1 MTFRRSGKLAWAT
14 SLVVMVALIMTLT
27 GCNFQE
33 QEKFGTITGWVI
45 DEHEEPIEGVVISIE
60 ETGQTAITS
69 PEGFFSF
76 TEVREGTATLDVKHK
91 EKEIPEAVKVNV
103 TVEIVIVIKIKV
115 EVKPGNP
122 APPEHCKATPWAGVV
137 ASADGRGRVV
147 AGGGKNGG
155 DCTEPITVTITGP
168 GYVFSG
174 PGPVSKVIDPAAN
187 GLWQVKVEVCGR
199 TKTVSATSK

>member
-1 MTFRRSGKLAWAT
+1 MTFRRSGKLTWVT

-27 GCNFQE
+27 GCIFP
-33 QEKFGTITGWVI
+33 KFGTITGWVI
-45 DEHEEPIEGVVISIE
+45 DEYEEPIEGVVISIE

-76 TEVREGTATLDVKHK
+76 TEVREGTATINVKHK

-103 TVEIVIVIKIKV
+103 TVEIVIVITIKV
-115 EVKPGNP
+115 EVKPGDP
-122 APPEHCKATPWAGVV
+122 ALPETCKATPWAGVV

-168 GYVFSG
+168 GGYNFTG
-174 PGPVSKVIDPAAN
+174 PGPVTKVIDPAEN
-187 GLWQVKVEVCGR
+187 GLWQVKVEVCGK